1 MCLKVGLDVRE
12 SIKGIMFCRWQFHD
26 KICQYN
32 VKVKLKKWCQDE
44 LMLKDNNKISSL
56 AKDMIVLH
64 NILHKQ
70 RTMSLWL
77 PPNSETS
84 NSEKKNSMHF
94 SGQCFH
100 HLDMKN
106 IPRFPFKPNEQ
117 TNYNQF

>member
-1 MCLKVGLDVRE
+1 
-12 SIKGIMFCRWQFHD
+12 
-26 KICQYN
+26 
-32 VKVKLKKWCQDE
+32 
-44 LMLKDNNKISSL
+44 MLKDNNKISSL

-100 HLDMKN
+100 HLHMKN
-106 IPRFPFKPNEQ
+106 IPRIPVKPNEQ